1 MRSPKLMSLVV
12 AGALVCGG
20 TARVEAQV
28 QPSEIDQYIEV
39 LRQNLRAD
47 KVALV
52 TDAMA
57 LSPEA
62 WTNFWPIYREYDLE
76 LQKLG
81 DVRIGIIKAFAENY
95 ASMTDDRAKDLGT
108 RALKYEEDKVAL
120 RKKYYGKLEG
130 KIGAMSAGRFL
141 QVENQIGLLID
152 IAIAAEMPLIRAP
165 K

>member
-1 MRSPKLMSLVV
+1 MRSTKLMSLIL
-12 AGALVCGG
+12 AGALVAGT
-20 TARVEAQV
+20 TARVEAQA
-28 QPSEIDQYIEV
+28 QPSELDQYIEL
-39 LRQNLRAD
+39 LRSNVRAD

-62 WTNFWPIYREYDLE
+62 WANFWPIYREYDLE

-81 DVRIGIIKAFAENY
+81 DDRIGIIKAFAENY
-95 ASMTDDRAKDLGT
+95 ESMTDDRAKDLAK
-108 RALKYEEDKVAL
+108 RAIKYEEDKVSL

-130 KIGAMSAGRFL
+130 KIGAMAAGRFL

-152 IAIAAEMPLIRAP
+152 IVIASEMPLIRAP
-165 K
+165 R